1 MRLVTTFAAQSAV
14 RKALVLSRALASGCK
29 TLGMQAYG
37 GPYDVTSLSLSQA
50 FATGETP

>member
-14 RKALVLSRALASGCK
+14 RKALLSRALASDCK